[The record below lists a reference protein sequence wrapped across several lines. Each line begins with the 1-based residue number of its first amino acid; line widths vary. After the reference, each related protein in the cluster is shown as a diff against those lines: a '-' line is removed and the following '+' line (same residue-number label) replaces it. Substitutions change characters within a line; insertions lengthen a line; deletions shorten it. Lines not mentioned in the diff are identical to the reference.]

1 MIKQSSVTS
10 RRDVVSTIGCSLPWD
25 VRLTHGPLS
34 FCTVN
39 HCSVSV
45 RNRAA
50 ARDTPSAAG
59 TARVTQS
66 QLKLLNRVVQGT
78 GNWGGT
84 VPRPPWDGSAFQGST
99 APRFLITVGSR
110 QLSSCP
116 QGGGQW
122 PAETCLEQ
130 LQVGC
135 HQWVRS

>member
-10 RRDVVSTIGCSLPWD
+10 RRDVASTVGCSLPWD
-25 VRLTHGPLS
+25 VRLTHRPLS

-45 RNRAA
+45 SSSKRRPFCCRHSPGDTKPTEAPEPSGPGDGELG
-50 ARDTPSAAG
+50 RDCASA
-59 TARVTQS
+59 
-66 QLKLLNRVVQGT
+66 
-78 GNWGGT
+78 
-84 VPRPPWDGSAFQGST
+84 PWDGSAFQGPT

-110 QLSSCP
+110 QLSSWP

-135 HQWVRS
+135 RQWVRS